1 MDFKKLT
8 AQARGVIKA
17 DFVIKNALIPNVFS
31 YEIENGDIAISDGII
46 VGVGS
51 DYNGEKE
58 LNADGKYIV
67 PGFIEGHCHI
77 ESTMLTPQ
85 GFAELVIPHGTT
97 TVFADPHEIAN
108 TSSLEGL
115 HAMHNATKDLPI
127 DIYLNAPSCVP
138 ASPFETPK
146 EPLYAD
152 SLKKAIEDK
161 TCYALGE
168 MMNWPGVIYG
178 DTDTWEKI
186 LASKDIPCNG
196 HAPCIMGKD
205 LNAYMLSRCNSDH
218 ECSTLSEAEDK
229 LRRGSWVMLRQ
240 GATEHN
246 LKDLAPLIVK
256 DERRA
261 SRCMLVSDDLTIDVL
276 YHEGHLD
283 RILRLAVKY
292 GISPITALR
301 MVTLNTAE
309 FNRMYDR
316 GAIAPGYRADMLM
329 LNDLSNFNVLKVWKD
344 GKEVIV
350 PEVGFKRT
358 HDWPGVS
365 CNNQEITLDDLH
377 VSYVDGKKLRAI
389 QIIPGQVVTKEAIVD
404 GETLNGTYVAS
415 VEKDLAKMC
424 VINRNTPEKRVG
436 LGFITG
442 LGLKHGAIGQSVAH
456 DAHNFSIAGMDDESI
471 LTAYEAL
478 REKGGAVVTDGKK
491 VLFHLPLP
499 IAGLMSDKSA
509 VDLLNEFTK
518 VITAAKSLGTPLPN
532 PYMVMS
538 FLSLSVIP
546 QLKLTDQ
553 GYVDLA
559 RGGIMPLLI

>member
-8 AQARGVIKA
+8 AQARGEVKS

-31 YEIENGDIAISDGII
+31 YEIEEGDVAVSDGLI
-46 VGVGS
+46 VGVGK
-51 DYNGEKE
+51 DYHGETE
-58 LNADGKYIV
+58 IDAGGKCIV

-108 TSSLEGL
+108 TSSIEGL
-115 HAMHNATKDLPI
+115 RAMHEATQGLPI
-127 DIYLNAPSCVP
+127 DIFLNAPSCVP
-138 ASPFETPK
+138 ASSFETPK
-146 EPLYAD
+146 EPLFAD
-152 SLKKAIEDK
+152 SLIKIIGDG

-178 DTDTWEKI
+178 DGDTWEKI
-186 LASKDIPCNG
+186 AASSGIPCNG
-196 HAPCIMGKD
+196 HAPCIVGKD

-218 ECSTLSEAEDK
+218 ESSSLAEAGDK
-229 LRRGSWVMLRQ
+229 LRRGSWVMMRQ

-246 LKDLAPLIVK
+246 LEDLAPLVTA

-261 SRCMLVSDDLTIDVL
+261 SRCMLVSDDLTAAVL
-276 YHEGHLD
+276 YNEGHLD
-283 RILRLAVKY
+283 RILRLAVKC
-292 GISPITALR
+292 GISPVSALR
-301 MVTLNTAE
+301 MVTLNVAE

-329 LNDLSNFNVLKVWKD
+329 LDDLKDFKVVKIWKD
-344 GKEVIV
+344 GKTVTV
-350 PEVGFKRT
+350 PEGGFPRT
-358 HDWPGVS
+358 HSWPGVS
-365 CNNQEITLDDLH
+365 QVSQDVSADDLR
-377 VSYVDGKKLRAI
+377 VPYEEGKKLRAI
-389 QIIPGQVVTKEAIVD
+389 RIVPGQVVTGEAMVD
-404 GETLNGTYVAS
+404 GVVENGEYVAS
-415 VEKDLAKMC
+415 VEQDLAKMC
-424 VINRNTPEKRVG
+424 VINRNTPEKRIG
-436 LGFITG
+436 LGFAKG
-442 LGLKHGAIGQSVAH
+442 FGLKRGAIGQSVAH
-456 DAHNFSIAGMDDESI
+456 DAHNFVIAGMDDVSM

-478 REKGGAVVTDGKK
+478 RKEGGVAVADGDK
-491 VLFHLPLP
+491 VLYHLPLP

-509 VDLLNEFTK
+509 PELLEAFAR
-518 VITAAKSLGTPLPN
+518 VLDAAKSLGTPLPN
-532 PYMVMS
+532 PYMTMS

-559 RGGIMPLLI
+559 RGGIMPLCD